1 MYLIQVTKHSTDT
14 STSSTR
20 EMMSSGSDA
29 PRPEAFALDGECAGT
44 RLGKA
49 IGFSESLSSSTQ
61 VPERG
66 LLLLRL
72 PTFQARSGYPWADVN
87 ISTEAIKVLASYQGL

>member
-14 STSSTR
+14 STSRTR
-20 EMMSSGSDA
+20 EIMSSGSDA

-66 LLLLRL
+66 LLLLRR
-72 PTFQARSGYPWADVN
+72 PTFQPRFSHSWRTFN
-87 ISTEAIKVLASYQGL
+87 ICTGAIKVLASYQGL